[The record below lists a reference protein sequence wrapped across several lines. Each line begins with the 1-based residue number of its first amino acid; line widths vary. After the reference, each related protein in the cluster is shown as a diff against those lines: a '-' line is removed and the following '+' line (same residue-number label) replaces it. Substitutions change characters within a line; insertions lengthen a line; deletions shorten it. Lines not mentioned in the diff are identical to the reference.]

1 MKKSIEYSVLL
12 LLLIPLFFI
21 NIKTSHDWGDDFAQY
36 LHQAKNITQGISQ
49 NETGYVFNKDVFLGP
64 QAYPVGFPLLLAPFV
79 KHYGLNFEV
88 LNYLMTTFLAL
99 SCLFGFLILR
109 GRFSFIT
116 ALFTTLIIA
125 YNPVMLNFKTEVV
138 SDLAFTTFLM
148 ACIYLIPKNKNTLIA
163 LLLGLLMGLLAHIR
177 AIGILMIIVFVIHNL
192 FFENKITSFTIQKH
206 KLSGLTLLS
215 FSLIYI
221 SLKFGFPCN
230 TNYPS
235 FFEFNGLLDRTTEHL
250 SYNTLSLSTF
260 FNIYEPKNQYFIGVI
275 SSSALVVFS
284 ILGFLYNWKT
294 SKFSFTNLFVL
305 AYISCIAI
313 FKFSDAGIRFIV
325 PILFLI
331 FYYAIIGLK
340 QSLKDIVTNWQITSI
355 VFGLIIILSY
365 KPAIEKL
372 FDTTKNVIDG
382 PCTDA
387 SYDMFNKIKSL
398 NLSNGIIVFEKPRAL
413 ALFTNTK
420 SIALKNDISNSEIEK
435 QLKHYNA
442 THLLINKSIPNEALA
457 NYIASDSLNTSLIYS
472 NVDYQFYKLR

>member
-1 MKKSIEYSVLL
+1 M
-12 LLLIPLFFI
+12 
-21 NIKTSHDWGDDFAQY
+21 
-36 LHQAKNITQGISQ
+36 
-49 NETGYVFNKDVFLGP
+49 
-64 QAYPVGFPLLLAPFV
+64 
-79 KHYGLNFEV
+79 
-88 LNYLMTTFLAL
+88 
-99 SCLFGFLILR
+99 
-109 GRFSFIT
+109 
-116 ALFTTLIIA
+116 
-125 YNPVMLNFKTEVV
+125 
-138 SDLAFTTFLM
+138 
-148 ACIYLIPKNKNTLIA
+148 
-163 LLLGLLMGLLAHIR
+163 
-177 AIGILMIIVFVIHNL
+177 
-192 FFENKITSFTIQKH
+192 
-206 KLSGLTLLS
+206 
-215 FSLIYI
+215 
-221 SLKFGFPCN
+221 
-230 TNYPS
+230 
-235 FFEFNGLLDRTTEHL
+235 
-250 SYNTLSLSTF
+250 
-260 FNIYEPKNQYFIGVI
+260 
-275 SSSALVVFS
+275 
-284 ILGFLYNWKT
+284 
-294 SKFSFTNLFVL
+294 
-305 AYISCIAI
+305 
-313 FKFSDAGIRFIV
+313 

-387 SYDMFNKIKSL
+387 SYDMFNIIKSL